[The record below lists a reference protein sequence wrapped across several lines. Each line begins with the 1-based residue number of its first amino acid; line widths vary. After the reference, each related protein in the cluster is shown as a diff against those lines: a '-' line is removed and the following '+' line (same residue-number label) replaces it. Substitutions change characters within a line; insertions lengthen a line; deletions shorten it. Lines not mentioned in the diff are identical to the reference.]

1 MVYTI
6 KKFAELA
13 GTSVRTLHYYD
24 GIGLL
29 KPESRSANGYRQY
42 GEKAIVRLQQIMF
55 FRELDFN
62 LDDIKIILSQP
73 DFNVLNALQS
83 HKALLE
89 KRKERIDELLGTIE
103 KTIKNLKGESTME
116 IKEYYQGFSDEQ
128 IEKYR
133 EEVRQRWG
141 EKTLQDSEARVKK
154 MGKEK
159 FAALQA
165 ESDKIFRTIADNM
178 PKGADSKIVQ
188 AEVAKWRGW
197 LENFSRYSDAAV
209 LGLGRAYSQ
218 DPRFANTFEKYH
230 KDLPGFLTKA
240 IEYYCAHK
248 K

>member
-1 MVYTI
+1 
-6 KKFAELA
+6 
-13 GTSVRTLHYYD
+13 
-24 GIGLL
+24 
-29 KPESRSANGYRQY
+29 
-42 GEKAIVRLQQIMF
+42 
-55 FRELDFN
+55 
-62 LDDIKIILSQP
+62 
-73 DFNVLNALQS
+73 
-83 HKALLE
+83 
-89 KRKERIDELLGTIE
+89 
-103 KTIKNLKGESTME
+103 
-116 IKEYYQGFSDEQ
+116 
-128 IEKYR
+128 
-133 EEVRQRWG
+133 
-141 EKTLQDSEARVKK
+141 